1 MAYGYLLSGK
11 IMIATKDTYKKI
23 AEHENLSVSVR
34 KDGVIFVSVKANI
47 EIDIKEVK
55 QVVNALET
63 IFEGKKFPLLIVTG
77 EYTLPTPEARAY
89 IATPESDPYASAEA
103 YVVKSLSQK
112 LVGNVY
118 LSFNKPARPTR
129 IFNSEEKA
137 LEWLQQF
144 K

>member
-1 MAYGYLLSGK
+1 MVNGYLLSSK
-11 IMIATKDTYKKI
+11 IMIATKETYKMI
-23 AEHENLSVSVR
+23 AEHENLSVSLR
-34 KDGVIFVSVKANI
+34 KDGIIFVSVKANI
-47 EIDIKEVK
+47 EIDVKEVK

-118 LSFNKPARPTR
+118 LSFNKPARPTL

>member
-1 MAYGYLLSGK
+1 
-11 IMIATKDTYKKI
+11 
-23 AEHENLSVSVR
+23 
-34 KDGVIFVSVKANI
+34 
-47 EIDIKEVK
+47 
-55 QVVNALET
+55 VNALET

>member
-1 MAYGYLLSGK
+1 MK
-11 IMIATKDTYKKI
+11 ITQLINKNALAHFD
-23 AEHENLSVSVR
+23 NLSVFLR
-34 KDGVIFVSVKANI
+34 EDGIVFVEVKANT
-47 EIDIKEVK
+47 EIGIREVD
-55 QVVNALET
+55 QVVNTLET
-63 IFEGKKFPLLIVTG
+63 IFEGKKFPLLITTG

-89 IATPESDPYASAEA
+89 IATVESDPFASAEA
-103 YVVKSLSQK
+103 YVVTSLSQK
-112 LVGNVY
+112 LVGNVF

>member
-1 MAYGYLLSGK
+1 MK
-11 IMIATKDTYKKI
+11 ISQLINNSTLAIFD
-23 AEHENLSVSVR
+23 NLSVFLR
-34 KDGVIFVSVKANI
+34 KDGIVYIEVKANT
-47 EIDIKEVK
+47 EIGIREVE
-55 QVVNALET
+55 QVVNTLEN

-112 LVGNVY
+112 LVGNVF